1 MPIARA
7 VNLSQQLLP
16 WVHADLAAQ
25 LTNFDWQSAQVVERG
40 KDHTILIAPD
50 VAVARVPRRD
60 DPDLARKMHLLEQ
73 LQLPWQVPTPLSE
86 VHHGVLQTYIPG
98 TAHAHGSGN
107 PEVLADIVSVFE
119 QYDTTGLSLNVPFA
133 QRGRLTR
140 SMLTALDTVVSDHMA
155 WAIAEHVHGWTDDHL
170 GAGLVH
176 GDLAGHN
183 MHWLDGQLIGI
194 LDWDYAAVWD
204 TALNA
209 TYLSLWHGVA
219 PEEFTATPNRAR
231 VWSGALGLYSL
242 ADALSWDVSPA
253 GWRRLNKKV
262 QPRILAA
269 YQALPHAED

>member
-98 TAHAHGSGN
+98 TAQAHGSGN
-107 PEVLADIVSVFE
+107 PEVVAEIVSGFE
-119 QYDTTGLSLNVPFA
+119 QYDTSGVSLNVPFA
-133 QRGRLTR
+133 QRRRLKR
-140 SMLTALDTVVSDHMA
+140 SRLTALDTVVSDHM
-155 WAIAEHVHGWTDDHL
+155 
-170 GAGLVH
+170 
-176 GDLAGHN
+176 
-183 MHWLDGQLIGI
+183 
-194 LDWDYAAVWD
+194 
-204 TALNA
+204 
-209 TYLSLWHGVA
+209 
-219 PEEFTATPNRAR
+219 
-231 VWSGALGLYSL
+231 
-242 ADALSWDVSPA
+242 
-253 GWRRLNKKV
+253 
-262 QPRILAA
+262 
-269 YQALPHAED
+269 